1 MRFSKPLAAA
11 GILGMTL
18 LGGTA
23 VTGTAFADTA
33 HPHPTATARHD
44 DNGRPHPHKTAAATP
59 SAEASLSPDTIGQ
72 GGSYTVAITTTNVD
86 DGTDAT
92 VSGPDGQSSTV
103 AVEGGAASTTL
114 SLTQHTR
121 PGTYTISVD
130 VDGVSAT
137 TTLTVTR

>member
-11 GILGMTL
+11 SILGVTL

-23 VTGTAFADTA
+23 LTGTAFADVA
-33 HPHPTATARHD
+33 HPHPTAAAQHT
-44 DNGRPHPHKTAAATP
+44 GRPHPHKTAPATP
-59 SAEASLSPDTIGQ
+59 SVAASLSPDTIGQ
-72 GGSYTVAITTTNVD
+72 GGSYTVSITTTNVD

-114 SLTQHTR
+114 SLTKRTK
-121 PGTYTISVD
+121 PGAYTVTVD

-137 TTLTVTR
+137 ATLTVTR

>member
-11 GILGMTL
+11 GILSVTL

-23 VTGTAFADTA
+23 LTGTAFADAA
-33 HPHPTATARHD
+33 HPHPAAAARH
-44 DNGRPHPHKTAAATP
+44 GRPHPHRTAPATP
-59 SAEASLSPDTIGQ
+59 SVAASLSPDTIGQ
-72 GGSYTVAITTTNVD
+72 GGSYTVSITTTNVA

-114 SLTQHTR
+114 SLTQRTK
-121 PGTYTISVD
+121 PGAYTVSVD

-137 TTLTVTR
+137 ATLTVKR

>member
-11 GILGMTL
+11 SILGVTL

-23 VTGTAFADTA
+23 LTGTAFADAA
-33 HPHPTATARHD
+33 HPHPAATAQHD
-44 DNGRPHPHKTAAATP
+44 DNGRPHPHKTAPATP
-59 SAEASLSPDTIGQ
+59 SVEASLSPDTVGQ
-72 GGSYTVAITTTNVD
+72 GGTYTVSITTTNVD

-92 VSGPDGQSSTV
+92 ASGPDGQSSTV

-114 SLTQHTR
+114 SLTQRTR
-121 PGTYTISVD
+121 PGTYTVSVD

-137 TTLTVTR
+137 ATLTVTR

>member
-11 GILGMTL
+11 SILSVTL

-23 VTGTAFADTA
+23 LTGTAFADAA
-33 HPHPTATARHD
+33 HPHPAAAAQHD
-44 DNGRPHPHKTAAATP
+44 DNQRPHPRKTAPATP
-59 SAEASLSPDTIGQ
+59 SVEASLTPDTIGQ
-72 GGSYTVAITTTNVD
+72 GGSYTVSITTTNVD

-92 VSGPDGQSSTV
+92 VSGPDDQSSTV

-114 SLTQHTR
+114 SLTRRTR
-121 PGTYTISVD
+121 PGTYTVSVD

-137 TTLTVTR
+137 TTLTVTG

>member
-11 GILGMTL
+11 SILGVTL

-23 VTGTAFADTA
+23 LTGTAFADAA
-33 HPHPTATARHD
+33 HPHPASAARPNDTRH
-44 DNGRPHPHKTAAATP
+44 PHPHKTAPATP
-59 SAEASLSPDTIGQ
+59 SVEAGLSPDTIGQ
-72 GGSYTVAITTTNVD
+72 GGSYTVSITTTNVD
-86 DGTDAT
+86 DGTEAT
-92 VSGPDGQSSTV
+92 VTGPDHQSSTV

-121 PGTYTISVD
+121 PGTYTVSVL

-137 TTLTVTR
+137 ATLTVTR